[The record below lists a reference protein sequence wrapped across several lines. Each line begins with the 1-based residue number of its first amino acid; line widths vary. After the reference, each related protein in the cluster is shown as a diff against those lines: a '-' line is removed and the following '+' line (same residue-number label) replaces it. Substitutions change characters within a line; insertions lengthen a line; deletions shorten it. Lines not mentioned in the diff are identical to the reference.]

1 MIFSA
6 TIACFLELV
15 ALKRA
20 DVSAQQHDLA
30 SKTVQSAALAFQ
42 RVHDVHGSN
51 SLPLGVFRV
60 RDGITDDILKENLEN
75 TASLLVDQSR
85 DTLDTTSTS
94 KTSNSRLRDSLD
106 VITKN
111 LPVTLC
117 ATLS

>member
-1 MIFSA
+1 M
-6 TIACFLELV
+6 

-30 SKTVQSAALAFQ
+30 SKTVQSAALALQ
-42 RVHDVHGSN
+42 GVHDVHRGD

-60 RDGITDDILKENLEN
+60 RDGITDDVLEENLEN

-85 DTLDTTSTS
+85 DALDASS
-94 KTSNSRLRDSLD
+94 AGETSNSRLGDSLD

-111 LPVTLC
+111 LPVTLG
-117 ATLS
+117 ATLSQAFSTFSSS